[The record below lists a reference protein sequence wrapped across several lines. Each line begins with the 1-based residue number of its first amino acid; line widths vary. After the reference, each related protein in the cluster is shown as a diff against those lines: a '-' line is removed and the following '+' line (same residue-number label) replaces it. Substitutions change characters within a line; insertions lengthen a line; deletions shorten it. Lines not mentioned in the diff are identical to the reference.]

1 MDKLLIY
8 ILEHELLKST
18 FTVVASVLTFV
29 VLYLLFIRKPLKKVI
44 KSLTNFSTIIEANNE
59 ITKTMAFLQ
68 LQEQFYRKREEGSKS
83 AHEDERWQR
92 LWRLYE
98 DLGDGEGDS
107 LKREWE
113 KIPIK

>member
-1 MDKLLIY
+1 MDALRDLAG
-8 ILEHELLKST
+8 HH
-18 FTVVASVLTFV
+18 VAVAHGRTG
-29 VLYLLFIRKPLKKVI
+29 
-44 KSLTNFSTIIEANNE
+44 NE